1 MSVGRILEKKGH
13 AVFSIGEN
21 AKLKEAIAKLAEHY
35 VGALVVV
42 DGAGE
47 SSGMLSERDIV
58 KVIAEG
64 KDINEEVVANAM
76 TRLLVSCS
84 LDDTEGDVMERM
96 SKANVR
102 HLPVKHFGK
111 LVGVVSARDILQL
124 RIEKLEELMK
134 EIHNQARAL

>member
-1 MSVGRILEKKGH
+1 MTVGRILEKKGH
-13 AVFSIGEN
+13 QVFSVN
-21 AKLKEAIAKLAEHY
+21 QDAVLKEAISKLAENHIG
-35 VGALVVV
+35 VLVVV

-47 SSGMLSERDIV
+47 PVGILSERDVV
-58 KVIAEG
+58 KEIA
-64 KDINEEVVANAM
+64 KDGDARTEVVADAM

-84 LDDTEGDVMERM
+84 LDDTEGAVMERM
-96 SKANVR
+96 GKANVR

-134 EIHNQARAL
+134 EIRNQARV